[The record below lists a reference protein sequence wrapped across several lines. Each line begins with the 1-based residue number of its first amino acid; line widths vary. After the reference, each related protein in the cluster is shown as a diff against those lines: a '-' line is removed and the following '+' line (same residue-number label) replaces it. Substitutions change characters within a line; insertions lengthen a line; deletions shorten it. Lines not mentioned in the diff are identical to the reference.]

1 MPPRSPKDETKLW
14 VGKAA
19 LAHGVCPR
27 VFLPAAP
34 PLGIS
39 QGSWGHTFPELI
51 LRDPRDP

>member
-1 MPPRSPKDETKLW
+1 MDETELW